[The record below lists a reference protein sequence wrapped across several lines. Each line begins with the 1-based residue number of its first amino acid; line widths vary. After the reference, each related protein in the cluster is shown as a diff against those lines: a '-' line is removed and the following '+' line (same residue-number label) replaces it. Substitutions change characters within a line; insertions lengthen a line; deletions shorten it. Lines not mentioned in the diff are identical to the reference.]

1 MADVPILPERP
12 EGAMAA
18 PPASGTLGRLG
29 DLEVRLAR
37 TPAELDRAQEIR
49 YQVFYEEMSAV
60 ADAGTRASRRDRDE
74 FDAHCD
80 HMLVFDHARKG
91 ADGGPEIVGTYRL
104 LRQEV
109 AIASG
114 CGFYTARE
122 FDLAPMLARH
132 PGRNFLELGRSC
144 VLKPYRTKR
153 TVELLWHGNW
163 TFVRQHDLDV
173 MFGCASLE
181 GTDVEQLA
189 PLLRFLRNA
198 APAPEEWRVAAQPGQ
213 GISLDNLPASDISPD
228 AAVRALPPLV
238 KGYLRLGGVVGEDAV
253 IDAQFGTTD
262 IVIVLPVERLNP
274 RYVNYYG
281 AEATRYAA

>member
-12 EGAMAA
+12 ATIAGSGV
-18 PPASGTLGRLG
+18 SGTLGRLG
-29 DLEVRLAR
+29 DLEVRLAE

-60 ADAGTRASRRDRDE
+60 ADAGTRAARRDTDS
-74 FDAHCD
+74 FDAYCD
-80 HMLVFDHARKG
+80 HLLVFDHAKID
-91 ADGGPEIVGTYRL
+91 ADGKPEIVATYRL

-109 AIASG
+109 ANATG
-114 CGFYTARE
+114 CGFYTAHE
-122 FDLAPMLARH
+122 FNVAPMIARH
-132 PGRNFLELGRSC
+132 PDRNFLELGRSC

-153 TVELLWHGNW
+153 TVELLWHGIW

-181 GTDVEQLA
+181 GTDLERLA
-189 PLLRFLRNA
+189 PLLQFLRKV
-198 APAPEEWRVAAQPGQ
+198 APAPEEWRVAAQPGR
-213 GISLDNLPASDISPD
+213 GIPLDALPASDMSPD
-228 AAVRALPPLV
+228 AALRALPPLV
-238 KGYLRLGGVVGEDAV
+238 KGYLRLGGAVGEDAV
-253 IDAQFGTTD
+253 IDTQFGTTD
-262 IVIVLPVERLNP
+262 ILIVLPTERLNP